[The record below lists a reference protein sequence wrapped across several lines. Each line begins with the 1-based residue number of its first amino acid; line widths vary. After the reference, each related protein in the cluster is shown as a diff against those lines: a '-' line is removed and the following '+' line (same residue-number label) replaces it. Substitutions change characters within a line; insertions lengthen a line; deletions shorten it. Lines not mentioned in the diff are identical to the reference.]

1 MTIALFAV
9 TEAGR
14 RAAAEVVGPLGATAH
29 ELGELPK
36 LWSGLDG
43 AVFFLATGA
52 TVRLV
57 APLLADKRTD
67 PGVVCVDEARRFAVA
82 LTGGHEG
89 GANALATRVATLLG
103 AQPVITTAS
112 DAVGSTGL
120 DELVQLLGA
129 AVDGD
134 LAAAGTALLD
144 GAVRLENPLGF
155 PLPAFPPTTGEVRHT
170 IVITDRFAPAE
181 ERSRP
186 WAAAGEPGAP
196 VTGSV
201 AVSARA
207 AQDPDDAVDREMPTT
222 RSVAASGAAEQDAAG
237 AAAPAGAAD
246 VARAQDDA
254 GAAVSSGARVAGIG
268 ATRGRETGDSRGGDG
283 IGVTRLVPPTL
294 VVGIGS
300 ARGVPAEAVA
310 ATLRRLETEYG
321 LDPRAVRA
329 YASVDL
335 KAAEPGILAA
345 IAPAPLRTYPA
356 AALAAVDV
364 PNPSE
369 VVRREVGTAS
379 VAEAAALHA
388 AAELAAGASV
398 ELVVEKIKGDNVT
411 VAAARIRPRGR
422 LAIVGL
428 GPGAADLRVP
438 RAEAELR
445 RASIVVGLDQYVDQ
459 VRHLL
464 RPGTEVRASGLG
476 DEEQRA
482 ADAVALAAKGHA
494 VALIGSGD
502 AGVYAMASPA
512 LQGAG
517 ADIEVAGVPGV
528 TAALAAASLLGAP
541 LGHDHVL
548 ISLSDLHTPWEVI
561 EQRVAAAATA
571 DLVTCFYNPRSRDR
585 HWQLGAALD
594 AFRAHR
600 PPTTPVGAV
609 RQAGR
614 PGQRVWTA
622 PLADFDTG
630 EVDMLTTVVVGS
642 SATRMVAGRMVTP
655 RGYRWTTR

>member
-1 MTIALFAV
+1 MSIALFAV

-14 RAAAEVVGPLGATAH
+14 RAAAEVAGPLGATPH
-29 ELGELPK
+29 GLDELAQMWPR
-36 LWSGLDG
+36 LDG

-52 TVRLV
+52 TVRLI

-82 LTGGHEG
+82 LAGGHEG
-89 GANALATRVATLLG
+89 GANALATRVAAVLG
-103 AQPVITTAS
+103 AEPVITTAS
-112 DAVGSTGL
+112 DAAGSTGL
-120 DELVQLLGA
+120 DELVALLGA
-129 AVDGD
+129 TVDGD

-144 GAVRLENPLGF
+144 GAAHVENPLGF
-155 PLPAFPPTTGEVRHT
+155 PLPPMPPGTGEPRHR
-170 IVITDRFAPAE
+170 IVITDRLPPAPAT
-181 ERSRP
+181 
-186 WAAAGEPGAP
+186 AA
-196 VTGSV
+196 
-201 AVSARA
+201 
-207 AQDPDDAVDREMPTT
+207 
-222 RSVAASGAAEQDAAG
+222 
-237 AAAPAGAAD
+237 
-246 VARAQDDA
+246 
-254 GAAVSSGARVAGIG
+254 
-268 ATRGRETGDSRGGDG
+268 
-283 IGVTRLVPPTL
+283 GVTRLVPPTL

-300 ARGVPAEAVA
+300 ARGVPPEAVA
-310 ATLRRLETEYG
+310 AVLDRLRTGPG
-321 LDPRAVRA
+321 LDLRAVRA

-335 KAAEPGILAA
+335 KAGEAGILAA
-345 IAPAPLRTYPA
+345 IAPAELLTYPA
-356 AALAAVDV
+356 AVLAGVDV

-369 VVRREVGTAS
+369 VVRAEVGTAS

-388 AAELAAGASV
+388 AAELGGGAPV

-411 VAAARIRPRGR
+411 VAAARIRTRGR

-438 RAEAELR
+438 RADTELR

-464 RPGTEVRASGLG
+464 RPGTEIRASGLG

-517 ADIEVAGVPGV
+517 PDIDVVGVPGV

-548 ISLSDLHTPWEVI
+548 ISLSDLHTPWPVI
-561 EQRVAAAATA
+561 EQRVAAAASA

-622 PLADFDTG
+622 ALADFDLA

-655 RGYRWTTR
+655 RGYRWTAAPP

>member
-1 MTIALFAV
+1 MIALFAV
-9 TEAGR
+9 TAAG
-14 RAAAEVVGPLGATAH
+14 RAAAAELAPALDARVHALDELAT
-29 ELGELPK
+29 
-36 LWSGLDG
+36 LWSDLDG

-52 TVRLV
+52 TVRLI

-82 LTGGHEG
+82 LAGGHEG
-89 GANALATRVATLLG
+89 GANALAARVAAVLG
-103 AQPVITTAS
+103 AEPVITTAS
-112 DAVGSTGL
+112 DAVGSAGL
-120 DELVQLLGA
+120 GELAELLGA
-129 AVDGD
+129 RVDGD
-134 LAAAGTALLD
+134 PAAAGTALLD
-144 GAVRLENPLGF
+144 GAALVENPLGF
-155 PLPAFPPTTGEVRHT
+155 PLPPLPPVTGEVRHT
-170 IVITDRFAPAE
+170 ITITDRL
-181 ERSRP
+181 
-186 WAAAGEPGAP
+186 
-196 VTGSV
+196 
-201 AVSARA
+201 
-207 AQDPDDAVDREMPTT
+207 
-222 RSVAASGAAEQDAAG
+222 DAAHPERDG
-237 AAAPAGAAD
+237 
-246 VARAQDDA
+246 RT
-254 GAAVSSGARVAGIG
+254 RV
-268 ATRGRETGDSRGGDG
+268 
-283 IGVTRLVPPTL
+283 VPPTL

-300 ARGVPAEAVA
+300 ARGVSAAAVEETLQRI
-310 ATLRRLETEYG
+310 ATEHGFDL
-321 LDPRAVRA
+321 RAVRA
-329 YASVDL
+329 YASLDL
-335 KAAEPGILAA
+335 KADEAGILAA
-345 IAPAPLRTYPA
+345 IAPAPLATYPA
-356 AALAAVDV
+356 AVLAGIAV
-364 PNPSE
+364 PHPSE
-369 VVRREVGTAS
+369 VVRAEVGTPS

-388 AAELAAGASV
+388 AAQLAAGAPV
-398 ELVVEKIKGDNVT
+398 ELVVPKTKGAAVT

-438 RAEAELR
+438 RADAELR

-459 VRHLL
+459 VAHLL

-512 LQGAG
+512 LQRAG
-517 ADIEVAGVPGV
+517 DDIEVVGVPGV
-528 TAALAAASLLGAP
+528 TAALSAAALLGAP

-548 ISLSDLHTPWEVI
+548 ISLSDLHTPWPVI
-561 EQRVAAAATA
+561 EQRVAAAAAA

-585 HWQLGAALD
+585 HWQLAAALD

-600 PPTTPVGAV
+600 PAGTPVGAV

-622 PLADFDTG
+622 PLSAFDPA

-655 RGYRWTTR
+655 RGYRWS

>member
-1 MTIALFAV
+1 MIALFAV
-9 TEAGR
+9 TGAGR
-14 RAAAEVVGPLGATAH
+14 RAAAEVAPVLAGEVHALD
-29 ELGELPK
+29 ELPA
-36 LWSGLDG
+36 LWPRLDG

-82 LTGGHEG
+82 LAGGHEG
-89 GANALATRVATLLG
+89 GANALAARVAAVLG
-103 AQPVITTAS
+103 AEPVITTAS
-112 DAVGSTGL
+112 DAAGSTGL
-120 DELVQLLGA
+120 DELVELLGA

-134 LAAAGTALLD
+134 IAAAGTALLD
-144 GAVRLENPLGF
+144 GAAHVENPLGF
-155 PLPAFPPTTGEVRHT
+155 PLPPLPEQTGEPRHT
-170 IVITDRFAPAE
+170 ITITDRLPGPQPGCLHGGHADTQRLHGHHADTG
-181 ERSRP
+181 
-186 WAAAGEPGAP
+186 AGGAGGAG
-196 VTGSV
+196 VGS
-201 AVSARA
+201 
-207 AQDPDDAVDREMPTT
+207 
-222 RSVAASGAAEQDAAG
+222 
-237 AAAPAGAAD
+237 
-246 VARAQDDA
+246 
-254 GAAVSSGARVAGIG
+254 
-268 ATRGRETGDSRGGDG
+268 
-283 IGVTRLVPPTL
+283 TRLVPPTL

-300 ARGVPAEAVA
+300 ASGVA
-310 ATLRRLETEYG
+310 ASSVRAALARLETEHG
-321 LDPRAVRA
+321 FDLRAVLA

-335 KAAEPGILAA
+335 KADEQGILDS
-345 IAPAPLRTYPA
+345 IAPAELRTYPA
-356 AALAAVDV
+356 AVLAGVDV

-369 VVRREVGTAS
+369 VVRAAVGTAS

-388 AAELAAGASV
+388 AGELAAGAPV
-398 ELVVEKIKGDNVT
+398 ELVAEKVKGEDVT

-445 RASIVVGLDQYVDQ
+445 RASVVVGLDQYVEQ
-459 VRHLL
+459 VRHVL

-512 LQGAG
+512 LEGAG
-517 ADIEVAGVPGV
+517 AEIEVVGVPGV

-561 EQRVAAAATA
+561 ERRVAAAAAT

-600 PPTTPVGAV
+600 PPSTPVGAV

-622 PLADFDTG
+622 PLAGFDPA

-642 SATRMVAGRMVTP
+642 STTRMVAGRMVTP
-655 RGYRWTTR
+655 RGYRWRP

>member
-1 MTIALFAV
+1 MLALFAV

-14 RAAAEVVGPLGATAH
+14 RAAAEVGAALGASTH
-29 ELGELPK
+29 PLDELPA
-36 LWSGLDG
+36 LWPDLDG

-52 TVRLV
+52 TVRLI

-89 GANALATRVATLLG
+89 GANTLAARVAAVLG
-103 AQPVITTAS
+103 AEPVITTAS
-112 DAVGSTGL
+112 DAAGSTGL
-120 DELVQLLGA
+120 DDLVGLLGA
-129 AVDGD
+129 QVDGD
-134 LAAAGTALLD
+134 IAAAGTALLD
-144 GAVRLENPLGF
+144 GAALVENPLGF
-155 PLPAFPPTTGEVRHT
+155 PLPPLPPVTGEVRHT
-170 IVITDRFAPAE
+170 ITITDRLDRPLPAH
-181 ERSRP
+181 S
-186 WAAAGEPGAP
+186 EPGTDAP
-196 VTGSV
+196 T
-201 AVSARA
+201 ARL
-207 AQDPDDAVDREMPTT
+207 
-222 RSVAASGAAEQDAAG
+222 
-237 AAAPAGAAD
+237 
-246 VARAQDDA
+246 ARTE
-254 GAAVSSGARVAGIG
+254 G
-268 ATRGRETGDSRGGDG
+268 ATRGDVDLHSAAPRPRLARTEGATRGGGGRDSRALPPRLAG
-283 IGVTRLVPPTL
+283 TRLVPPTL

-300 ARGVPAEAVA
+300 ARGVSAGAVLD
-310 ATLRRLETEYG
+310 TLRRVESEHGFDL
-321 LDPRAVRA
+321 RAVRA
-329 YASVDL
+329 YASIDL
-335 KAAEPGILAA
+335 KAAEAGILAA
-345 IAPAPLRTYPA
+345 IAPAELRTYPA
-356 AALAAVDV
+356 SQLSGIAV
-364 PNPSE
+364 PHPSE
-369 VVRREVGTAS
+369 VVRAAVGTAS

-388 AAELAAGASV
+388 AAELAGGAPV
-398 ELVVEKIKGDNVT
+398 ELAVPKIKGANVT

-438 RAEAELR
+438 RADAELR
-445 RASIVVGLDQYVDQ
+445 RAAIVVGLDQYVDQ
-459 VRHLL
+459 VAHLL

-517 ADIEVAGVPGV
+517 ADIEVIGVPGV
-528 TAALAAASLLGAP
+528 TAALSAAALLGAP

-548 ISLSDLHTPWEVI
+548 ISLSDLHTPWPVI
-561 EQRVAAAATA
+561 EQRVAAAAAA

-600 PPTTPVGAV
+600 PADTPVGAV

-622 PLADFDTG
+622 PLAEFDPAQ
-630 EVDMLTTVVVGS
+630 VDMLTMVVVGS

-655 RGYRWTTR
+655 RGYRWS

>member
-1 MTIALFAV
+1 MIALFAV
-9 TEAGR
+9 TAAGR
-14 RAAAEVVGPLGATAH
+14 RAAAEVAAPLGAEVAD
-29 ELGELPK
+29 LDRLPA
-36 LWSGLDG
+36 LWPRLDG

-52 TVRLV
+52 TVRLI

-82 LTGGHEG
+82 LTGGHGG
-89 GANALATRVATLLG
+89 GANALAHRVAALLG
-103 AQPVITTAS
+103 VEPVITTAS
-112 DAVGSTGL
+112 DATGTTGL
-120 DELVQLLGA
+120 DELVAQLGA

-144 GAVRLENPLGF
+144 GAARVENPLGF
-155 PLPAFPPTTGEVRHT
+155 PLPPLPAAGTGRPRHT
-170 IVITDRFAPAE
+170 
-181 ERSRP
+181 
-186 WAAAGEPGAP
+186 
-196 VTGSV
+196 V
-201 AVSARA
+201 AVT
-207 AQDPDDAVDREMPTT
+207 DTL
-222 RSVAASGAAEQDAAG
+222 G
-237 AAAPAGAAD
+237 PAGA
-246 VARAQDDA
+246 
-254 GAAVSSGARVAGIG
+254 
-268 ATRGRETGDSRGGDG
+268 
-283 IGVTRLVPPTL
+283 TRLVPPTL

-300 ARGVPAEAVA
+300 ARGVPAAAVR
-310 ATLRRLETEYG
+310 ATLDRLRDEHG
-321 LDPRAVRA
+321 LDPRAIRG

-335 KAAEPGILAA
+335 KAGEAGILTA
-345 IAPAPLRTYPA
+345 IAPSALHTYPA
-356 AALAAVDV
+356 DVLAGVDV
-364 PNPSE
+364 PNPSA
-369 VVRREVGTAS
+369 VVRAEVGTAS

-388 AAELAAGASV
+388 AAELGGGAPV
-398 ELVVEKIKGDNVT
+398 ELVVEKLKGDNVT

-428 GPGAADLRVP
+428 GPGAADLRTP

-445 RASIVVGLDQYVDQ
+445 RAAVVVGLDQYVEQ

-476 DEEQRA
+476 EEEQRA
-482 ADAVALAAKGHA
+482 AEAVALAAKGNA

-502 AGVYAMASPA
+502 AGIYAMASPA
-512 LQGAG
+512 LLGAG
-517 ADIEVAGVPGV
+517 GDIEVVGVPGI
-528 TAALAAASLLGAP
+528 TAALSAAALLGAP

-561 EQRVAAAATA
+561 ERRVAAAAAA

-600 PPTTPVGAV
+600 PADTPVGAV

-622 PLADFDTG
+622 PLAAFDPA
-630 EVDMLTTVVVGS
+630 EVDMLTTVVVGAS
-642 SATRMVAGRMVTP
+642 TTRMVAGRMVTP
-655 RGYRWTTR
+655 RGYRWAPSGDPATEGSS

>member
-1 MTIALFAV
+1 MIALFAV
-9 TEAGR
+9 THAGR
-14 RAAAEVVGPLGATAH
+14 RAAVEVASALDAELHA
-29 ELGELPK
+29 LDELPG
-36 LWSGLDG
+36 LWPRLDA

-57 APLLADKRTD
+57 APLLGDKRTD

-89 GANALATRVATLLG
+89 GANSLATRVAELLG

-112 DAVGSTGL
+112 DAAGSTGL
-120 DELVQLLGA
+120 DELAGVLN
-129 AVDGD
+129 AVIDGD
-134 LAAAGTALLD
+134 AAAAGRALLNGTAWVD
-144 GAVRLENPLGF
+144 NPLGA
-155 PLPAFPPTTGEVRHT
+155 PLPPLPPPQQGGHTATTRQQGGLAGIREPHR
-170 IVITDRFAPAE
+170 IVVDDRRGPV
-181 ERSRP
+181 
-186 WAAAGEPGAP
+186 AAG
-196 VTGSV
+196 S
-201 AVSARA
+201 
-207 AQDPDDAVDREMPTT
+207 T
-222 RSVAASGAAEQDAAG
+222 RIVL
-237 AAAPAGAAD
+237 
-246 VARAQDDA
+246 R
-254 GAAVSSGARVAGIG
+254 
-268 ATRGRETGDSRGGDG
+268 
-283 IGVTRLVPPTL
+283 TL

-300 ARGVPAEAVA
+300 ARGVPASAVA
-310 ATLRRLETEYG
+310 DALRRIETSHG
-321 LDPRAVRA
+321 LDLRAVRA

-335 KAAEPGILAA
+335 KADEAGILAA
-345 IAPAPLRTYPA
+345 IAPAPLYTYPA
-356 AALAAVDV
+356 DVLAGVAV

-369 VVRREVGTAS
+369 VVRAEVGTPS

-388 AAELAAGASV
+388 AAELGDGAPV
-398 ELVVEKIKGDNVT
+398 ELVGEKIKGANVT

-428 GPGAADLRVP
+428 GPGADDLRVP
-438 RAEAELR
+438 RAAVELR
-445 RASIVVGLDQYVDQ
+445 RASVVVGLDQYLDQ

-464 RPGTEVRASGLG
+464 RPGTEVRASRLG

-482 ADAVALAAKGHA
+482 ADAVALAAKGRA

-512 LQGAG
+512 LQQAG
-517 ADIEVAGVPGV
+517 ADIEVVGVPGV
-528 TAALAAASLLGAP
+528 TAALAAAALLGAP

-548 ISLSDLHTPWEVI
+548 ISLSDLHTPWPVI
-561 EQRVAAAATA
+561 EQRVAAAAAA

-585 HWQLGAALD
+585 NWQLGAALD

-614 PGQRVWTA
+614 AGQRVWTA
-622 PLADFDTG
+622 PLSGFDPT

-655 RGYRWTTR
+655 RGYRWS

>member
-14 RAAAEVVGPLGATAH
+14 RAAAEVAGPLGATAH
-29 ELGELPK
+29 ELGELPT
-36 LWSGLDG
+36 LWPGLDG

-57 APLLADKRTD
+57 APLLADKHTD

-89 GANALATRVATLLG
+89 GANALATRVAALLG
-103 AQPVITTAS
+103 AHPVITTAS

-129 AVDGD
+129 AVEGD

-144 GAVRLENPLGF
+144 GAARVENPLGF
-155 PLPAFPPTTGEVRHT
+155 PLPPVPPTTGEVRHT
-170 IVITDRFAPAE
+170 IVITDRIPSAE
-181 ERSRP
+181 ERPPNGRP
-186 WAAAGEPGAP
+186 G
-196 VTGSV
+196 
-201 AVSARA
+201 
-207 AQDPDDAVDREMPTT
+207 DAVDQGTPST
-222 RSVAASGAAEQDAAG
+222 RSVAATGVAEQDTARAG
-237 AAAPAGAAD
+237 ARAGAPAEARE
-246 VARAQDDA
+246 VARAHA
-254 GAAVSSGARVAGIG
+254 EVGGNG
-268 ATRGRETGDSRGGDG
+268 ATRGPEPGDSRGGDG
-283 IGVTRLVPPTL
+283 TGVTRLVPPTL

-310 ATLRRLETEYG
+310 ATLRRLEAEHG

-356 AALAAVDV
+356 AALAAVEV

-388 AAELAAGASV
+388 AAELAVGAPV

-517 ADIEVAGVPGV
+517 ADIEVVGVPGV

-561 EQRVAAAATA
+561 ERRRRTSSPASTTRAAATG
-571 DLVTCFYNPRSRDR
+571 TGSSGRPSMRSGRTG
-585 HWQLGAALD
+585 H
-594 AFRAHR
+594 
-600 PPTTPVGAV
+600 PPLRWARCG
-609 RQAGR
+609 RRAGR
-614 PGQRVWTA
+614 GSGCG
-622 PLADFDTG
+622 PLHWRT
-630 EVDMLTTVVVGS
+630 S
-642 SATRMVAGRMVTP
+642 TP
-655 RGYRWTTR
+655 ARWTC

>member
-1 MTIALFAV
+1 MIALFAV
-9 TEAGR
+9 TDAGR
-14 RAAAEVVGPLGATAH
+14 RAAAELAPALDARVHALD
-29 ELGELPK
+29 ELPE
-36 LWSGLDG
+36 LWPRLDA

-89 GANALATRVATLLG
+89 GANALAERVGTLLG

-112 DAVGSTGL
+112 DATATTGVHDL
-120 DELVQLLGA
+120 AVALGA
-129 AVDGD
+129 VVQGD
-134 LAAAGTALLD
+134 AAAAGRALLD
-144 GAVRLENPLGF
+144 GTAVVENPLGF
-155 PLPAFPPTTGEVRHT
+155 PLP
-170 IVITDRFAPAE
+170 
-181 ERSRP
+181 
-186 WAAAGEPGAP
+186 P
-196 VTGSV
+196 VPRRQQGHL
-201 AVSARA
+201 
-207 AQDPDDAVDREMPTT
+207 
-222 RSVAASGAAEQDAAG
+222 
-237 AAAPAGAAD
+237 AD
-246 VARAQDDA
+246 VRVVVSDRVGETDD
-254 GAAVSSGARVAGIG
+254 GVVRV
-268 ATRGRETGDSRGGDG
+268 
-283 IGVTRLVPPTL
+283 VPPTL

-300 ARGVPAEAVA
+300 ARAVPAAAVA
-310 ATLRRLETEYG
+310 AALRRIETEHG
-321 LDPRAVRA
+321 FDLRAVRA

-335 KAAEPGILAA
+335 KADEAGILAA
-345 IAPAPLRTYPA
+345 IAPAELRTYPA
-356 AALAAVDV
+356 EVLARVAV

-369 VVRREVGTAS
+369 VVRAEVGTPS

-388 AAELAAGASV
+388 AAELGGGAPV
-398 ELVVEKIKGDNVT
+398 ELVVEKVKGENVT

-438 RAEAELR
+438 RAETELR
-445 RASIVVGLDQYVDQ
+445 RAAVVVGLDQYVDQ

-464 RPGTEVRASGLG
+464 RPGTEIRASGLG

-482 ADAVALAAKGHA
+482 ADAVALAAKGRA

-512 LQGAG
+512 LQQAG
-517 ADIEVAGVPGV
+517 ADIEVVGVPGV
-528 TAALAAASLLGAP
+528 TAALAAAALLGAP

-548 ISLSDLHTPWEVI
+548 ISLSDLHTPWPVI
-561 EQRVAAAATA
+561 ERRIASAAEA

-622 PLADFDTG
+622 PLAGFDPA

-655 RGYRWTTR
+655 RGYRWS

>member
-1 MTIALFAV
+1 MIALFAV
-9 TEAGR
+9 TDAGR
-14 RAAAEVVGPLGATAH
+14 RAAAEVAPALDARLHT
-29 ELGELPK
+29 LDELPE
-36 LWSGLDG
+36 LWPRLDA

-89 GANALATRVATLLG
+89 GANALAARVAALLG
-103 AQPVITTAS
+103 AQAVITTAS
-112 DAVGSTGL
+112 DATGTTGM
-120 DELVQLLGA
+120 DELA
-129 AVDGD
+129 ATLDAVVVGD
-134 LAAAGTALLD
+134 AAAAGRALLD
-144 GAVRLENPLGF
+144 GKAVIENPLAA
-155 PLPAFPPTTGEVRHT
+155 PLPPLPERQQGGHAATTRQQGGFTAIAEGHRV
-170 IVITDRFAPAE
+170 VVTDQFG
-181 ERSRP
+181 
-186 WAAAGEPGAP
+186 AAGP
-196 VTGSV
+196 
-201 AVSARA
+201 
-207 AQDPDDAVDREMPTT
+207 
-222 RSVAASGAAEQDAAG
+222 
-237 AAAPAGAAD
+237 
-246 VARAQDDA
+246 
-254 GAAVSSGARVAGIG
+254 
-268 ATRGRETGDSRGGDG
+268 
-283 IGVTRLVPPTL
+283 GVTRVVPRTL

-300 ARGVPAEAVA
+300 ARGVPAAAVA
-310 ATLRRLETEYG
+310 AALRRIETEHG
-321 LDPRAVRA
+321 LDLRAVRA

-335 KAAEPGILAA
+335 KADEAGILAA

-356 AALAAVDV
+356 AVLAEVAV

-369 VVRREVGTAS
+369 VVRAEVGTPS

-388 AAELAAGASV
+388 AAELSGGAPV
-398 ELVVEKIKGDNVT
+398 ELALEKIKGENVT

-445 RASIVVGLDQYVDQ
+445 RASVVVGLDQYVEQ

-482 ADAVALAAKGHA
+482 ADAVALAAKGRA

-512 LQGAG
+512 LQQAG
-517 ADIEVAGVPGV
+517 ADIEVVGVPGV
-528 TAALAAASLLGAP
+528 TAALAAAALLGAP

-548 ISLSDLHTPWEVI
+548 ISLSDLHTPWSVI
-561 EQRVAAAATA
+561 ERRVAVAAEA
-571 DLVTCFYNPRSRDR
+571 DLVACFYNPRSRDR

-600 PPTTPVGAV
+600 PPGTPVGAV

-614 PGQRVWTA
+614 PGQRVWAA
-622 PLADFDTG
+622 PLAEFDPT

-655 RGYRWTTR
+655 RGYRWS

>member
-1 MTIALFAV
+1 MIALFAV
-9 TEAGR
+9 TDAGR
-14 RAAAEVVGPLGATAH
+14 RAAAEVAPALDARLHPLD
-29 ELGELPK
+29 ELPD
-36 LWSGLDG
+36 LWPRLDA

-52 TVRLV
+52 TVRLI

-67 PGVVCVDEARRFAVA
+67 PGVVCVDEARHFAVA
-82 LTGGHEG
+82 LSGGHEG
-89 GANALATRVATLLG
+89 GANALAERVGALLG
-103 AQPVITTAS
+103 SQPVITTAS
-112 DAVGSTGL
+112 DATATAGMH
-120 DELVQLLGA
+120 
-129 AVDGD
+129 D
-134 LAAAGTALLD
+134 LAAALDAVVVGDAAAAGRALLN
-144 GAVRLENPLGF
+144 GEAVIENPLGA
-155 PLPAFPPTTGEVRHT
+155 PLPPLPQPQQGGFAPVQPEQSHLAATGSGHR
-170 IVITDRFAPAE
+170 IVVTDRLE
-181 ERSRP
+181 V
-186 WAAAGEPGAP
+186 G
-196 VTGSV
+196 V
-201 AVSARA
+201 
-207 AQDPDDAVDREMPTT
+207 
-222 RSVAASGAAEQDAAG
+222 
-237 AAAPAGAAD
+237 
-246 VARAQDDA
+246 VAR
-254 GAAVSSGARVAGIG
+254 V
-268 ATRGRETGDSRGGDG
+268 
-283 IGVTRLVPPTL
+283 VPRTL

-300 ARGVPAEAVA
+300 ARGVPAAAVA
-310 ATLRRLETEYG
+310 DALRRIEISHG
-321 LDPRAVRA
+321 FDMRAVRA

-335 KAAEPGILAA
+335 KADEAGILAA

-356 AALAAVDV
+356 DVLAEVAV

-369 VVRREVGTAS
+369 VVRAEVGTAS

-388 AAELAAGASV
+388 AAELGGGAPV
-398 ELVVEKIKGDNVT
+398 ELVVEKIKGENVT

-445 RASIVVGLDQYVDQ
+445 RASVVVGLDQYVEQ

-482 ADAVALAAKGHA
+482 ADAVALAAKGRA
-494 VALIGSGD
+494 VVLIGSGD

-512 LQGAG
+512 LQQAG
-517 ADIEVAGVPGV
+517 ADIEVVGVPGV
-528 TAALAAASLLGAP
+528 TAALAAAALLGAP

-548 ISLSDLHTPWEVI
+548 ISLSDLHTPWPVI
-561 EQRVAAAATA
+561 ERRIAAAAEA

-600 PPTTPVGAV
+600 PPSTPVGAV

-622 PLADFDTG
+622 LLAEFDPA
-630 EVDMLTTVVVGS
+630 EVDMLTIVVVGS

-655 RGYRWTTR
+655 RGYRWS

>member
-1 MTIALFAV
+1 MTIALLAV
-9 TEAGR
+9 TAAGR
-14 RAAAEVVGPLGATAH
+14 HAAAEVAAAVPGAEPVA
-29 ELGELPK
+29 
-36 LWSGLDG
+36 LDDLAARWPDLDA

-82 LTGGHEG
+82 LAGGHGG
-89 GANALATRVATLLG
+89 GANALARRVAAALG
-103 AQPVITTAS
+103 AEPVITTAS
-112 DAVGSTGL
+112 DAVGATSL
-120 DELVQLLGA
+120 DELVELLDA
-129 AVDGD
+129 TVDGD

-144 GAVRLENPLGF
+144 GALAVENPQGF
-155 PLPAFPPTTGEVRHT
+155 PLPPLASPVVPPAAAEPAPVPPARHT
-170 IVITDRFAPAE
+170 LVVTDRTGPPDPA
-181 ERSRP
+181 
-186 WAAAGEPGAP
+186 
-196 VTGSV
+196 
-201 AVSARA
+201 
-207 AQDPDDAVDREMPTT
+207 
-222 RSVAASGAAEQDAAG
+222 
-237 AAAPAGAAD
+237 
-246 VARAQDDA
+246 
-254 GAAVSSGARVAGIG
+254 
-268 ATRGRETGDSRGGDG
+268 
-283 IGVTRLVPPTL
+283 VTRLVPPTL

-300 ARGVPAEAVA
+300 ARGVAAEAVA
-310 ATLRRLETEYG
+310 AVLRRLETERG

-335 KAAEPGILAA
+335 KADEAGILAA

-356 AALAAVDV
+356 AVLAAVDV

-369 VVRREVGTAS
+369 VVRSEVGTPS

-388 AAELAAGASV
+388 ARELAGGAPV
-398 ELVVEKIKGDNVT
+398 ELAVEKLKGDNVT

-428 GPGAADLRVP
+428 GPGAGDLRVP

-445 RASIVVGLDQYVDQ
+445 RAGVVVGLDQYVDQ

-464 RPGTEVRASGLG
+464 PPGTEIRASGLG

-482 ADAVALAAKGHA
+482 AEAVALAGKGHA

-512 LQGAG
+512 LQQAG
-517 ADIEVAGVPGV
+517 PEIEVVGVPGV

-561 EQRVAAAATA
+561 ARRVAAAAEA
-571 DLVTCFYNPRSRDR
+571 DLVACFYNPRSRDR

-594 AFRAHR
+594 TLRAHR
-600 PPTTPVGAV
+600 PPDTPVGAV

-622 PLADFDTG
+622 PLAEFDPA
-630 EVDMLTTVVVGS
+630 EVDMLTTVIVGS

-655 RGYRWTTR
+655 RGYRWS